1 MTKRRVLLAVFPH
14 TDDETVVAPVLA
26 RYAREGADVCVV
38 YTTDGQRGVRAHFP
52 IPKGSTLG
60 EIRRREGEAV
70 SRELG
75 IKPPIFLGFE
85 DGLLGELSNP
95 PGKVLREMASKV
107 EKIFNELRP
116 DAIITWG
123 PDGGYGHPDH
133 RLVQDVVTELVQ
145 TGATTSRLFYFGIS
159 HEQLKGTGGPFSGF
173 LPTDLRY
180 LTVCVP
186 FTETD
191 LEAAHRAAA
200 CHKSQFTEDTLKH
213 LNRFL
218 TKAWSGRVSF
228 RPWFGNSSGN
238 DLFEPAGAG

>member
-1 MTKRRVLLAVFPH
+1 MNSSKRRVLLAVFPH

-26 RYAREGADVCVV
+26 RYAREGADVYVV

-52 IPKGSTLG
+52 IPEGSTLG
-60 EIRRREGEAV
+60 EIRRREGEQV

-95 PGKVLREMASKV
+95 PGKVLREMAARLQ
-107 EKIFNELRP
+107 KIFDELKP

-133 RLVQDVVTELVQ
+133 RLVQDVVTQLVQ
-145 TGATTSRLFYFGIS
+145 TGATTSRLYYFGLS
-159 HEQLKGTGGPFSGF
+159 TEQLQDTSGPFSGF
-173 LPTDLRY
+173 LPTDARY
-180 LTVCVP
+180 LTVHVP
-186 FTETD
+186 FTDSD

-200 CHKSQFTEDTLKH
+200 CHKSQFSEETLQH

-218 TKAWSGRVSF
+218 TKAWSGKVSF
-228 RPWFGNSSGN
+228 RPWFGQRSGE
-238 DLFEPAGAG
+238 DLFRY